1 MSQMNMSITTTM
13 NIKINQI
20 ITIISMVKIASM
32 NIIIVMKKN

>member
-1 MSQMNMSITTTM
+1 MSITTTM